1 MRPFEDVLI
10 TADYDRTLTGPDGTL
25 PERNLEAI
33 RYFMEQ
39 GGTFTVNTGRSPV
52 TARGVMEQV
61 PVNAPFLLMNGS
73 VSCLD
78 GVFADEKVIDLDP
91 WTVLDK
97 LAEAFPEVKL
107 EVQGLYA
114 HYIVDTSEEDVA
126 LYERKNWT
134 LVPVE
139 SGDDVGVFLKFN
151 VMPRQRKD
159 LNLVLQDTQ
168 DAELYDRITAMI
180 EDNWGDKLEVFRS
193 GAQLLNV
200 HAKGVSK
207 LQAARELQAKLGKKI
222 LVCIGDAGNDIP
234 MLSGADYAFCPA
246 DGQVAGQYET
256 VCSSADGAV
265 ADVIYKKITEI
276 VGVQP

>member
-10 TADYDRTLTGPDGTL
+10 TADYDRTLTGPDGAL

-39 GGTFTVNTGRSPV
+39 GGAFTVNTGRSPV
-52 TARGVMEQV
+52 TAQGVMEQV

-73 VSCLD
+73 VSCRN
-78 GVFADEKVIDLDP
+78 GVFENEKVIDLAP

-97 LAEAFPEVKL
+97 LAQAFPEVKL

-114 HYIVDTSEEDVA
+114 HYIVDTSPEDVA

-134 LVPVE
+134 LVPVK

-159 LNLVLQDTQ
+159 LNLVLQDTEN
-168 DAELYDRITAMI
+168 AELYDRITAMI
-180 EDNWGDKLEVFRS
+180 EENWGDKLEVFRS

-207 LQAARELQAKLGKKI
+207 LQAARDLQRKLGKKI
-222 LVCIGDAGNDIP
+222 LVCIGDAGNDIA
-234 MLSGADYAFCPA
+234 MLEGADYAFCPSDGAVA
-246 DGQVAGQYET
+246 DQYEN